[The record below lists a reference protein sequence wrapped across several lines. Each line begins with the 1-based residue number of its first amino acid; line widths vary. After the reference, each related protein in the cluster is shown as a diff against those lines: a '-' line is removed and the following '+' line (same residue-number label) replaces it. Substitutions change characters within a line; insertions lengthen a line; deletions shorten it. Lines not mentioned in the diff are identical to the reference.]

1 VKSSF
6 TMPYIALAIG
16 VAAVSTSAVL
26 VKLTTAPS
34 AVVAFYRLLFSALL
48 ILPYFLSRSLPEL
61 KTFSKKDWLFS
72 SVAGVFLAVHFIL
85 WFESLHFTSVA
96 SSVVLVTL
104 QPLFSFVGTY
114 FFFKEKISFIAI
126 VSSVIAIIG
135 SVIISWGDFRVS
147 GMALFGDFLA
157 LAACAMVTA
166 YLLFG
171 QEVRKTHSLMAY
183 TFIVYSFSAI
193 TLFIYCI
200 SLQYPLM
207 DYPAQDWV
215 YFLLLAIVPTLFGH
229 SLFNWSLKWISTN
242 VISVSILFEPVGAI
256 ILAYILLGETVIIS
270 QVIGG
275 IIIVFGI
282 LVFAFEKQLK
292 RIVKT
297 KMAKNENGQ
306 HFTIK

>member
-1 VKSSF
+1 
-6 TMPYIALAIG
+6 MPYIALAVG

-26 VKLTTAPS
+26 VELTTAPS
-34 AVVAFYRLLFSALL
+34 AVVAFYRLFFSALL
-48 ILPYFLSRSLPEL
+48 ILPYFLLRNLPEL
-61 KTFSKKDWLFS
+61 KTFSKKDWIFS
-72 SVAGVFLAVHFIL
+72 GVAGVFLAVHFIL
-85 WFESLHFTSVA
+85 WFESLNFTSVA

-114 FFFKEKISFIAI
+114 FFFKEKISFTTI
-126 VSSVIAIIG
+126 VSAMVAIIG
-135 SVIISWGDFRVS
+135 SVIISWGDFYVS

-171 QEVRKTHSLMAY
+171 QEVRKTHSLMGY
-183 TFIVYSFSAI
+183 TFIVYSFSAV

-200 SLQYPLM
+200 ALQYPLM
-207 DYPAQDWV
+207 NYPAQDWV
-215 YFLLLAIVPTLFGH
+215 YFLLLAIVPTLLGH

-256 ILAYILLGETVIIS
+256 ILAYILLGETVIMS

-275 IIIVFGI
+275 FIIVCGIII
-282 LVFAFEKQLK
+282 FAFEKQLK
-292 RIVKT
+292 SIVKT
-297 KMAKNENGQ
+297 KMAN
-306 HFTIK
+306 ISS